1 MDYRTLGNSGCAVS
15 SLCLGTMTFG
25 VEADETVAHQQLD
38 RFVEAG
44 GTLVDTADV
53 YGDGRSEQIVGRWFA
68 RRPAEVTE
76 PVVLATKGRF
86 NLSGDNSPNGAGLS
100 ARHLTRALD
109 ASLRRLGLDT
119 VDLYQVHAFD
129 ALTPMEET
137 LRTLDQFVRAGKI
150 RYYGLSNFT
159 GWQLTK
165 AVHLARA
172 LNVTGP
178 VTLQPQYS
186 LLAREIEWEIVPAVL
201 DAGMGMLPWSPLG
214 GGWLSGKYRRDQRPT
229 GATRLGEDPGRG
241 MEAYDRRG
249 TDRTWHVIDAVQK
262 VAEDR
267 GVSMAEVALA
277 WVTARPGVSS
287 TILGARTLDQLE
299 ANLRSAGLHLTAA
312 ETAALDAAS
321 DPHPVDYPYGEL
333 GIDQR
338 SRTLGA
344 YPPCEMVGGP
354 IGSPVRF
361 RQARIRE
368 KPRREE
374 AHDVA
379 STAPLL
385 DHWFRGRRRPLRVGA
400 AVLAG
405 AEHGPGPA
413 GHRRCGPSVRL
424 LRVRGTS
431 RARVRR
437 PPRDR
442 GGPDALGPRDAG
454 RPGVPCTPGR
464 VTDGSAG
471 RAASIARPG
480 WGVRATSPASR
491 ARVTGTVNLRRK
503 PGQRGSGQRR
513 PMVE

>member
-15 SLCLGTMTFG
+15 SLGLGTMTFG
-25 VEADETVAHQQLD
+25 AETDEAVAHQQLD
-38 RFVEAG
+38 RFVEVG

-53 YGDGRSEQIVGRWFA
+53 YAGGTSEQIIGRWFA

-86 NLSGDNSPNGAGLS
+86 RSGDHSPNGAGLS

-109 ASLRRLGLDT
+109 ASLGRLGLDT

-129 ALTPMEET
+129 PLTPMEET

-172 LNVTGP
+172 LDVAGP

-186 LLAREIEWEIVPAVL
+186 LLAREIEWEIVPAAV
-201 DAGMGMLPWSPLG
+201 DAGMGLLPWSPLG

-229 GATRLGEDPGRG
+229 GETRLGEDPDRG

-262 VAEDR
+262 IAEDR
-267 GVSMAEVALA
+267 AVSMAEVALA
-277 WVTARPGVSS
+277 WVTARPAVSS

-299 ANLRSAGLHLTAA
+299 TNLRSAGLHLTAA

-333 GIDQR
+333 GVDQR
-338 SRTLGA
+338 SRTLG
-344 YPPCEMVGGP
+344 G
-354 IGSPVRF
+354 
-361 RQARIRE
+361 
-368 KPRREE
+368 
-374 AHDVA
+374 
-379 STAPLL
+379 
-385 DHWFRGRRRPLRVGA
+385 
-400 AVLAG
+400 
-405 AEHGPGPA
+405 
-413 GHRRCGPSVRL
+413 
-424 LRVRGTS
+424 
-431 RARVRR
+431 
-437 PPRDR
+437 
-442 GGPDALGPRDAG
+442 
-454 RPGVPCTPGR
+454 
-464 VTDGSAG
+464 
-471 RAASIARPG
+471 
-480 WGVRATSPASR
+480 
-491 ARVTGTVNLRRK
+491 
-503 PGQRGSGQRR
+503 
-513 PMVE
+513 

>member
-1 MDYRTLGNSGCAVS
+1 MEYRTLGYSGCAVS

-38 RFVEAG
+38 RFLEAG

-53 YGDGRSEQIVGRWFA
+53 YGEGRSEEIIGRWFA
-68 RRPAEVTE
+68 RRPADLTE

-86 NLSGDNSPNGAGLS
+86 HFAGDNSPNGAGLS

-109 ASLRRLGLDT
+109 ASLRRLGLET

-137 LRTLDQFVRAGKI
+137 LRTLDQFVRSGKI

-172 LNVTGP
+172 LNVAGP

-186 LLAREIEWEIVPAVL
+186 LLAREIEWEIVPAVI
-201 DAGMGMLPWSPLG
+201 DAGMGLLPWSPLG
-214 GGWLSGKYRRDQRPT
+214 GGWLSGKYRRDQRPS

-267 GVSMAEVALA
+267 GASMAEVALA
-277 WVTARPGVSS
+277 WVTGLPAVSS

-299 ANLRSAGLHLTAA
+299 TNLRSADLHLTAA

-333 GIDQR
+333 GVDQR
-338 SRTLGA
+338 SRSL
-344 YPPCEMVGGP
+344 PE
-354 IGSPVRF
+354 S
-361 RQARIRE
+361 
-368 KPRREE
+368 
-374 AHDVA
+374 
-379 STAPLL
+379 
-385 DHWFRGRRRPLRVGA
+385 
-400 AVLAG
+400 
-405 AEHGPGPA
+405 
-413 GHRRCGPSVRL
+413 
-424 LRVRGTS
+424 
-431 RARVRR
+431 
-437 PPRDR
+437 
-442 GGPDALGPRDAG
+442 
-454 RPGVPCTPGR
+454 
-464 VTDGSAG
+464 
-471 RAASIARPG
+471 
-480 WGVRATSPASR
+480 
-491 ARVTGTVNLRRK
+491 
-503 PGQRGSGQRR
+503 
-513 PMVE
+513 